1 MWKNLTLERASS
13 NNRIFA
19 SRAERKSFVSY
30 IFISSL
36 LVCAA
41 LYYVEQGIQGIEVN
55 YAIKTGVKL
64 LVFLLIPA
72 IYFILTRD
80 KNIYILPTSKSNK
93 KRSLFIGLFSG
104 FIFFIVL
111 MLAYYILQSFID
123 FKPIISELET
133 KLKITPLNFI
143 FIGIYITLGNSFI
156 EEFFFRG
163 FVFLGIYNAGKT
175 GSAYFY
181 SSFLFAIYHIMIFR
195 NWFSTPLFL
204 LAVFGLF
211 VVGMLFNWMD
221 TKSDNF
227 VNSWIAHIL
236 ADGAI
241 ILIGMK
247 MFGIVNF

>member
-1 MWKNLTLERASS
+1 MWKNLTLERAGS

-19 SRAERKSFVSY
+19 ARTGRKSFVPF

-36 LVCAA
+36 LACAA
-41 LYYVEQGIQGIEVN
+41 LYYVEQGIGVS

-72 IYFILTRD
+72 IYFILKRD
-80 KNIYILPTSKSNK
+80 KNIYILTTSKSNEK
-93 KRSLFIGLFSG
+93 KSLFTGLFSG
-104 FIFFIVL
+104 LIFFIIL
-111 MLAYYILQSFID
+111 IAAYFILQSFID

-156 EEFFFRG
+156 EEYFFRG
-163 FVFLGIYNAGKT
+163 FVFLGIYNAGKP
-175 GSAYFY
+175 GAAYFY
-181 SSFLFAIYHIMIFR
+181 SSLLFAIYHIMIFR
-195 NWFSTPLFL
+195 SWFSIPLFL
-204 LAVFGLF
+204 LAIFGLF
-211 VVGMLFNWMD
+211 LVGILFNWMD

-241 ILIGMK
+241 ILIGLK